1 MNNKKNGLRL
11 LLIALL
17 LVLISWGVY
26 QCDYQ
31 YSYWQDYQQRPWA
44 YSRDKNAKLLV
55 GEWQGKYTDP
65 NGVAKTIELQISEPL
80 TDKER
85 RKQAGRKRRRRSRGG
100 RNTTGFEGVAT
111 VRSKMGTE
119 HYIINGGVDKAD
131 YHQIKLNFRAED
143 EKKRLQ
149 PNFCLNLA
157 ESGQWQED
165 GMVLKSGF
173 AYFKKDGSSFSDSAD
188 PRYDYIAT
196 INLKRK

>member
-1 MNNKKNGLRL
+1 MKNKNNGLRL

-26 QCDYQ
+26 QCQYQ
-31 YSYWQDYQQRPWA
+31 YSYWMDYQRRPWA

-55 GEWQGKYTDP
+55 GKWQGQYTDP
-65 NGVAKTIELQISEPL
+65 DGIAKTIELQIFEP
-80 TDKER
+80 TTEEER
-85 RKQAGRKRRRRSRGG
+85 RKDAGMEHHRRSMFSSEIRSFDGM
-100 RNTTGFEGVAT
+100 AT

-119 HYIINGGVDKAD
+119 HYLLDGTVDKAD
-131 YHQIKLNFRAED
+131 YHQIKLDFRAED

-149 PNFCLNLA
+149 PNFCLDLTK
-157 ESGQWQED
+157 SGQWQTD
-165 GMVLKSGF
+165 DMMLKTRF
-173 AYFKKDGSSFSDSAD
+173 AYFQKDGSSFYDSAD